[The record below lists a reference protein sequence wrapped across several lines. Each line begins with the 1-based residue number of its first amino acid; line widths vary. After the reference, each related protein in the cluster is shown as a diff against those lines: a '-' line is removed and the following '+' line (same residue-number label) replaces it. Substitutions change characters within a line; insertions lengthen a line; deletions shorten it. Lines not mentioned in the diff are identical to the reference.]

1 MPHILVVE
9 DEQHLAF
16 GIKFNLEAEGYTV
29 TTAGDGP
36 AALAV
41 IDSAQPPL
49 DLVVLDL
56 MLPGM
61 SGYAVCETLRG
72 RGDSFPIVM
81 LTARTLVEDRIRG
94 FDAGADVYLQKP
106 FDLEE
111 LLSVIRSLLSRR
123 GRDDRAPEPV
133 EAAATATVRF
143 GSAEVDF
150 ETWEATCRGEP
161 VKLTSLEM
169 KLLKYLVQHEGKVVT
184 RDELLTK
191 VWGMNRPPATR
202 TVDTFMLSLRKTF
215 EDDPSRPVHFLS
227 VRGTGYKFVSDRA
240 APTSIAAIPAA
251 SSRWTSARVL
261 MPLSATSSTSSGT
274 CSRSRSTV
282 SRSVVMVCKSRLLM
296 PTSVAP
302 RSSTRGRFSGSW
314 SSTSGVMPRSRISR

>member
-16 GIKFNLEAEGYTV
+16 GIKFNLEAEGYEV
-29 TTAGDGP
+29 NVASDGP
-36 AALAV
+36 TALDIVARATPA
-41 IDSAQPPL
+41 I

-61 SGYAVCETLRG
+61 SGYAVCERLRA
-72 RGDSFPIVM
+72 RGDTLPVVM

-94 FDAGADVYLQKP
+94 FDSGADVYLQKP

-123 GRDDRAPEPV
+123 GRDERPMEPAEPSMAV
-133 EAAATATVRF
+133 PLRF
-143 GSAEVDF
+143 GSAEVNFD
-150 ETWEATCRGEP
+150 TWEASCRGAP

-202 TVDTFMLSLRKTF
+202 TVDTFMLNLRKTF

-227 VRGTGYKFVSDRA
+227 VRGAGYRFLSAPEAPPPPAPDRA
-240 APTSIAAIPAA
+240 P
-251 SSRWTSARVL
+251 
-261 MPLSATSSTSSGT
+261 
-274 CSRSRSTV
+274 
-282 SRSVVMVCKSRLLM
+282 
-296 PTSVAP
+296 
-302 RSSTRGRFSGSW
+302 
-314 SSTSGVMPRSRISR
+314 

>member
-16 GIKFNLEAEGYTV
+16 GIKFNLEAEGYEV
-29 TTAGDGP
+29 SVAGDGP
-36 AALAV
+36 TALDAVARAAPP
-41 IDSAQPPL
+41 IDL
-49 DLVVLDL
+49 LVLDL

-72 RGDSFPIVM
+72 RGDTLPVVM

-94 FDAGADVYLQKP
+94 FDSGADVYLQKP

-123 GRDDRAPEPV
+123 GRDERMTEP
-133 EAAATATVRF
+133 AAATEEALTATVRF

-150 ETWEATCRGEP
+150 DTWEASCRGEP

-184 RDELLTK
+184 REELLTK

-202 TVDTFMLSLRKTF
+202 TVDTFMLNLRKTF

-227 VRGTGYKFVSDRA
+227 VRGAGYRFVSAPGAPPPPGPDR
-240 APTSIAAIPAA
+240 PA
-251 SSRWTSARVL
+251 
-261 MPLSATSSTSSGT
+261 
-274 CSRSRSTV
+274 
-282 SRSVVMVCKSRLLM
+282 
-296 PTSVAP
+296 
-302 RSSTRGRFSGSW
+302 
-314 SSTSGVMPRSRISR
+314 